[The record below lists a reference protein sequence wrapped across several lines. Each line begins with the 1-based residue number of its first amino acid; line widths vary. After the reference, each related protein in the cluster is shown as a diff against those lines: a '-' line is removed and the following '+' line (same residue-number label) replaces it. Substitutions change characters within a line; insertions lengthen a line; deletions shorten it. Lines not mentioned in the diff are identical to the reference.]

1 MRGKVKQN
9 FIFAFIAQAISLIV
23 SCSTN
28 LVLPKVL
35 SVSDYAYWQLFL
47 FYCTYIPCLALG
59 LNDGIYLRY
68 GGMRRSELDRDA
80 IKSQLY
86 IGMLYQLGLGMVVNL
101 FLIYHTHSLQRE
113 ILFGLVLIY
122 YLIYTA
128 HNFLGFIFQSINE
141 TNIYSKSIIIVRIIF
156 LLSQILLMTSGVR
169 NVNVYIIFYII
180 AIAFALGYLLWMFYP
195 ELTTGTFLWRR
206 GINET
211 IISMRVGISLM
222 IANICSLLILGV
234 CRQIIDVRWGLL
246 AFGKVSFSLT
256 LMNFALTFI
265 TQISLVLFPALRR
278 LSTNKIQLYYLKLNQ
293 GLFYLL
299 PLMYI
304 IYLPLGFLLKLWLP
318 KYSTSIDYLSIVLP
332 ICYFDSKMNLIGN
345 TFFKVLNKQVL
356 LLKINV
362 ITIAL
367 STVIGLLAAYLFD
380 SMQLAISGMVISIM
394 FRNVLADLLLSKDLK
409 VNIMLSEILDIILA
423 LLFVLT
429 ANSVSW
435 WLAMLVMIIIYLV
448 RMILM
453 KSTLF
458 GKINYDK

>member
-1 MRGKVKQN
+1 M
-9 FIFAFIAQAISLIV
+9 AQAISLIV

-35 SVSDYAYWQLFL
+35 SVTGYSYWQLFL

-68 GGMRRSELDRDA
+68 GGLHRQELDRDA
-80 IKSQLY
+80 IKSQLGV
-86 IGMLYQLGLGMVVNL
+86 GMLYQLLLGIVVNSFFIILTNSAQRRIL
-101 FLIYHTHSLQRE
+101 FL
-113 ILFGLVLIY
+113 LVLVY
-122 YLIYTA
+122 YLFYTG

-156 LLSQILLMTSGVR
+156 FTAQVLLMAIGIR
-169 NVNVYIIFYII
+169 NVDVYIAFYII
-180 AIAFALGYLLWMFYP
+180 SISLAFMYLLWIFRP
-195 ELTTGTFLWRR
+195 ELTTGTFSFRKGVSESW
-206 GINET
+206 
-211 IISMRVGISLM
+211 ISIRVGISLM

-278 LSTNKIQLYYLKLNQ
+278 LPAGQLKRYYARLNR

-304 IYLPLGFLLKLWLP
+304 AYLPLGFLLKLWLP
-318 KYSTSIDYLSIVLP
+318 KYAISINYLATVLP

-362 ITIAL
+362 VTIVL
-367 STVIGLLAAYLFD
+367 STAIGLLAAYVFNN
-380 SMQLAISGMVISIM
+380 MNMAILGMVVAIM
-394 FRNVLADLLLSKDLK
+394 FRNVLADLLLSRDLG
-409 VNIMLSEILDIILA
+409 VNILSTEVMDIILA
-423 LLFVLT
+423 IIFVLA
-429 ANSVSW
+429 ANLLSW
-435 WLAMLVMIIIYLV
+435 WQAMMGMIVIYLIRV
-448 RMILM
+448 VIM
-453 KSTLF
+453 KRRLLREV
-458 GKINYDK
+458 